1 MNVEARERGDAR
13 ARANVEKRKLC
24 RQSGMV
30 LVVVCWIVAL
40 LAIMATSFSYS
51 LRTETVLATS
61 AVERA
66 RARALAEGGVAYAA
80 MHLSSPVAAED
91 WSLEG
96 SAREWRM
103 AGGTLMISV
112 RGESGKVDLN
122 KANRE
127 LLRALLQ
134 SAEVEENALD
144 ALLDAIEDWRDSNDL
159 RGLNGAEAEEYRA
172 AGRELGPKNA
182 RFESVEELQLV
193 LGMTPEIFWRIAG
206 ELTVFS
212 RQEGINPDM
221 ASPALLRALPDID
234 TVLLEQYLEQR
245 EDNLSQGLP
254 PPEAPFNSPHLSDR
268 RGVAYH
274 VEVEA
279 LLDSGAK
286 SSVRAVI
293 ALRNR
298 QNFPYRQ
305 LSWREGK

>member
-1 MNVEARERGDAR
+1 
-13 ARANVEKRKLC
+13 
-24 RQSGMV
+24 MV
-30 LVVVCWIVAL
+30 LVVVCWIIAL

-51 LRTETVLATS
+51 LRTETMLATS
-61 AVERA
+61 AVEHA

-96 SAREWRM
+96 SATEWPM
-103 AGGTLMISV
+103 AGATLTISV

-122 KANRE
+122 KAKPE

-134 SAEVEENALD
+134 SAEVEEDALD
-144 ALLDAIEDWRDSNDL
+144 ALVDAIEDWRDSNDL
-159 RGLNGAEAEEYRA
+159 RGLNGAESDEYRA
-172 AGRELGPKNA
+172 AGRELGPRNA

-193 LGMTPEIFWRIAG
+193 LGMTPEIYQKVAG

-221 ASPALLRALPDID
+221 ASPALLRTLPDID
-234 TVLLEQYLEQR
+234 AVALEQYLQQR
-245 EDNLSQGLP
+245 EDNISQGLP
-254 PPEAPFNSPHLSDR
+254 PPEAPFSSPHLSDN

-274 VEVEA
+274 VKVEA

-286 SSVRAVI
+286 ASVRATI

-298 QNFPYRQ
+298 QNLPYQQ
-305 LSWREGK
+305 LAWREGK